1 MTKTFDADASGK
13 GKAKTQ
19 SGAVVTDSA
28 SATAS
33 SNTSQ
38 KDASKKAEKLAKEI
52 ANQTATHDVN
62 VINQTTDIVSNLANY
77 NVKQINGPPDIV
89 FYYTMDNVL
98 TEVTETNLG
107 TSSST
112 ILTYNGR
119 LYPNDSLVKTI
130 GFWSATSTLYDR
142 NRYHPDGLYEANGN
156 QTFYLT
162 GKGTITFYD
171 YTQRTKNSQG
181 SFVTPSG
188 NYLFS
193 IMSGSGDFL
202 GFSGIVSID
211 INNTTLKRKV
221 SIYLNKYI

>member
-1 MTKTFDADASGK
+1 MPKTFNADASAK
-13 GKAKTQ
+13 GSAETK
-19 SGAVVTDSA
+19 SGAAVTDTA

-38 KDASKKAEKLAKEI
+38 KDASKKAEQLAKEI

-62 VINQTTDIVSNLANY
+62 VINQTTDIVSNLANN
-77 NVKQINGPPDIV
+77 NVKQINGPPDLV
-89 FYYTMDNVL
+89 FYYTADNVL
-98 TEVTETNLG
+98 TEITETNLG

-119 LYPNDSLVKTI
+119 IYPNEFLVKTI
-130 GFWSATSTLYDR
+130 GFWSGTGTLYDR
-142 NRYHPDGLYEANGN
+142 NRYHPDGLYEANGC
-156 QTFYLT
+156 QTFYLK
-162 GKGTITFYD
+162 GGTISFYD
-171 YTQRTKNSQG
+171 YTQRTKSKQET
-181 SFVTPSG
+181 FVTPSG
-188 NYLFS
+188 NFLFS